1 MLEAVNT
8 MTDVA
13 AFINESKRR
22 KDIGKF
28 LSLFLFECHLQ
39 IAISHPFYYLTA
51 RCLKITE
58 RVSFYIASEASYVYI
73 HIRGKKLIK
82 NAKSG
87 PFWRVFENLK
97 LAAKQCYQTGQF

>member
-1 MLEAVNT
+1 

-39 IAISHPFYYLTA
+39 FAISHPFYYLTA

-58 RVSFYIASEASYVYI
+58 RVSFYIASDASYVYI
-73 HIRGKKLIK
+73 LSEQKLIE
-82 NAKSG
+82 NAKNC
-87 PFWRVFENLK
+87 PFWRVYEKLK
-97 LAAKQCYQTGQF
+97 LAVK